1 MHRRTKILIKIWGN
15 RLLLAIVAA
24 LIVWANVRRLHDN
37 VYSNYEKIIDFGR
50 IKDDDAL
57 VKPAIAAIF
66 YAGKKQTNSSLS
78 TYFNHSDNYKKQNVK
93 LIVVP
98 RKVTSYS
105 DEVIKKLY
113 EEIKNNN
120 RLQKVLLVYDKDK
133 KNDVRA
139 HKKMLQQ
146 VIDVAEIEEI
156 ALQEKNF
163 KSEQKIDE
171 FLTEAESMVVFL
183 ADLDKGLVDEES
195 DFLTAEAVYFAQK
208 HFYQMNVFDIIDTK
222 LAKSLDKDYE
232 TLYPLQT
239 IKNEPL
245 LDKQKRNLER
255 FKQHY
260 WHLLSNYLE
269 LNLFQLTNGLGDVFP
284 PKTEE
289 NYRLYDR
296 GRLVLK
302 AYDEDYVEIFEKAEM
317 QENRGVALLLLDA
330 VKKLVETG
338 KANQA
343 RYFKLYVLTDLEF
356 IKQNSDTMLM
366 SYLEQDD
373 GIFVKYKDKSA
384 LLVAD
389 DRPDN
394 PEDLSSVV
402 RQKAQIPADVDDEN
416 LDFYRFKTVEME
428 YGD

>member
-330 VKKLVETG
+330 VKKLVEAG

>member
-1 MHRRTKILIKIWGN
+1 MHRRTKILIKIWGS

-156 ALQEKNF
+156 TLQEKNF

-171 FLTEAESMVVFL
+171 FLTEAKSMVVFL

-330 VKKLVETG
+330 VKKLVESG

>member
-37 VYSNYEKIIDFGR
+37 VYSNYEIIIDFGR

-330 VKKLVETG
+330 VKKLVEAG
-338 KANQA
+338 KASQA

>member
-1 MHRRTKILIKIWGN
+1 MHRRTKILIKIWGS

-330 VKKLVETG
+330 VKKLVEAG
-338 KANQA
+338 KASQA

>member
-1 MHRRTKILIKIWGN
+1 MRRRTKILIKVWGN
-15 RLLLAIVAA
+15 RLLWGIVAA
-24 LIVWANVRRLHDN
+24 LIIWANVLRLHDN

-50 IKDDDAL
+50 IKDEDAL

-66 YAGKKQTNSSLS
+66 YAGKSQAKSSLS

-93 LIVVP
+93 LIIVP
-98 RKVTSYS
+98 RKVTSHS
-105 DEVIKKLY
+105 GEVIKKLY

-120 RLQKVLLVYDKDK
+120 QFQKVLLVYDKDK
-133 KNDVRA
+133 KNDVSV
-139 HKKMLQQ
+139 HKKMLRQ
-146 VIDVAEIEEI
+146 VMDVAETKEI
-156 ALQEKNF
+156 SLQEKNL

-171 FLTEAESMVVFL
+171 FLTEPKSLVVFL
-183 ADLDKGLVDEES
+183 ADLDKGLVDADS
-195 DFLTAEAVYFAQK
+195 DFLTGEAVYFAQK
-208 HFYQMNVFDIIDTK
+208 YFYQMNVFDIIDTQ

-245 LDKQKRNLER
+245 LAKQKRNLER

-260 WHLLSNYLE
+260 WHLLSNYFE
-269 LNLFQLTNGLGDVFP
+269 LNLFQLSQGLDSVFP

-302 AYDEDYVEIFEKAEM
+302 AFDENYVEIFEKAEM
-317 QENRGVALLLLDA
+317 QENRGIALLLLDA
-330 VKKLVETG
+330 VQELVDAG
-338 KANQA
+338 KAKQA
-343 RYFKLYVLTDLEF
+343 KYFKLYVLTDLEF
-356 IKQNSDTMLM
+356 IKQNSGTMLM

-373 GIFVKYKDKSA
+373 GIYVKYKDKSA

-389 DRPDN
+389 DRPDD
-394 PEDLSSVV
+394 PEDLAPAV
-402 RQKAQIPADVDDEN
+402 RQKAQIPAEIADEN

>member
-1 MHRRTKILIKIWGN
+1 MHRRTKILIKIWGS

-171 FLTEAESMVVFL
+171 FLTEAKSMVVFL

-338 KANQA
+338 KASQA

>member
-1 MHRRTKILIKIWGN
+1 MHHRTKILIKIWGN

-146 VIDVAEIEEI
+146 VIDVAEIDEI

-330 VKKLVETG
+330 VKKLVEAG

>member
-171 FLTEAESMVVFL
+171 FLTEAKSMVVFL

-330 VKKLVETG
+330 VKKLVEAG
-338 KANQA
+338 KASQA

>member
-1 MHRRTKILIKIWGN
+1 MHHRTKILIKIWGN

-330 VKKLVETG
+330 VKKLVEAG
-338 KANQA
+338 KASQA

>member
-1 MHRRTKILIKIWGN
+1 MHRRTKILIKIWGS

-171 FLTEAESMVVFL
+171 FLTEAKSMVVFL

-330 VKKLVETG
+330 VKKLVEAG

>member
-1 MHRRTKILIKIWGN
+1 MHRRTKILIKIWGS

-156 ALQEKNF
+156 TLQEKNF

-171 FLTEAESMVVFL
+171 FLTEAKSMVVFL

>member
-1 MHRRTKILIKIWGN
+1 MSKIT
-15 RLLLAIVAA
+15 
-24 LIVWANVRRLHDN
+24 
-37 VYSNYEKIIDFGR
+37 
-50 IKDDDAL
+50 DD
-57 VKPAIAAIF
+57 
-66 YAGKKQTNSSLS
+66 
-78 TYFNHSDNYKKQNVK
+78 
-93 LIVVP
+93 
-98 RKVTSYS
+98 
-105 DEVIKKLY
+105 IKKLY

-330 VKKLVETG
+330 VKKLVEAG

>member
-338 KANQA
+338 KASQA

>member
-269 LNLFQLTNGLGDVFP
+269 LNLFQLTNGLGNVFP

-330 VKKLVETG
+330 VKKLVEAG

>member
-1 MHRRTKILIKIWGN
+1 MHRRTKILIKIWGS

-171 FLTEAESMVVFL
+171 FLTEAKSMVVFL

-330 VKKLVETG
+330 VKKLVEAG
-338 KANQA
+338 KASQA

>member
-1 MHRRTKILIKIWGN
+1 MHRRTKILIKIWGS

-330 VKKLVETG
+330 VKKLVEAG

>member
-1 MHRRTKILIKIWGN
+1 MHHRTKILIKIWGN

-330 VKKLVETG
+330 VKKLVEAG

>member
-330 VKKLVETG
+330 VKKLVEAG
-338 KANQA
+338 KASQA

>member
-1 MHRRTKILIKIWGN
+1 MRRRTKILIKIWGN
-15 RLLLAIVAA
+15 RLLWGIVAA
-24 LIVWANVRRLHDN
+24 LIIWANVLRLHDN

-156 ALQEKNF
+156 TLQEKNF

-171 FLTEAESMVVFL
+171 FLTEAKSMVVFL

-296 GRLVLK
+296 GHLVLK

-373 GIFVKYKDKSA
+373 GIFVKYEDKSA

>member
-1 MHRRTKILIKIWGN
+1 MHSRTKILIKIWGN

-222 LAKSLDKDYE
+222 LAKLLDKDYE

-330 VKKLVETG
+330 VKKLVEAG

-356 IKQNSDTMLM
+356 IKQSSDTMLM

>member
-163 KSEQKIDE
+163 NSEQKIDE

-317 QENRGVALLLLDA
+317 QENCGVALLLLDA
-330 VKKLVETG
+330 VKKLVEAG